1 MSMIGA
7 NSKIEAI
14 EEALAWASI
23 FNHHLTD
30 LELHHNLRYKMSL
43 REMKEIINESDEIY
57 MKNGHI
63 IAKSYP
69 ENNDLEKWKNNS
81 REILQATENVLAILN
96 SCKMVTGLAI
106 TGSVAAGVCQE
117 GGDVDILIITKKNWV
132 WRVRALAIYLAHNH
146 ESGRYLCPNMVM
158 DRESLEIE
166 PSIYAARELMQIIPI
181 KDTGDL
187 SSFYEINRWAQQML
201 PNANIKQK
209 IPIPS
214 MKSYPWWWSVMRAP
228 IIGKFVESWE
238 ANRRIKELT
247 TGSKSNESIYTK
259 SICRGH
265 ENEHK
270 NRIENEYRDVIGGV

>member
-1 MSMIGA
+1 
-7 NSKIEAI
+7 
-14 EEALAWASI
+14 
-23 FNHHLTD
+23 
-30 LELHHNLRYKMSL
+30 
-43 REMKEIINESDEIY
+43 
-57 MKNGHI
+57 
-63 IAKSYP
+63 
-69 ENNDLEKWKNNS
+69 
-81 REILQATENVLAILN
+81 
-96 SCKMVTGLAI
+96 
-106 TGSVAAGVCQE
+106 
-117 GGDVDILIITKKNWV
+117 
-132 WRVRALAIYLAHNH
+132 
-146 ESGRYLCPNMVM
+146 MVM

-201 PNANIKQK
+201 PNAKIKEK
-209 IPIPS
+209 IPTSS

-228 IIGKFVESWE
+228 IIGNFVESWE

-270 NRIENEYRDVIGGV
+270 KRIENEYRDVIGGL